1 MPVQFRFAM
10 LELLARRPDGCASI
24 DELWSEWEAIAEDE
38 GSTADRFSE
47 FVETDLLQAGLLV
60 LEGDDLHITDAGRSV
75 LRALDALNQL
85 PTQSGLHD
93 QSQSL
98 RTIDNLIGTEQRLK
112 IFDLGVRVPGE
123 IRDLAPLEEQR
134 LVEQA
139 MQTETDAIAD
149 DEAEATAAAEAADE
163 TVALQVRAWPGELGA
178 PDFDL
183 PNAQSFLKPDFGSR
197 IRMPTRLARRGLK
210 LPAALVSQFG
220 RFSHIL
226 RGHLAEGS
234 SSIKTDGRPA
244 GISGAVIAALSL
256 LVILIA
262 AGLFIGVNQIKN
274 LKSEITALER
284 QLVPLKKQVANA
296 EQQEKKNIAEQ
307 KDLSQD
313 QPPVPGVAQEGKSS
327 TENGPLPRLP
337 TTLQLSPDE
346 MRLIREYIK
355 PAPFI
360 GPAAPSINLGDPVSV
375 ATIPLPSPLTD
386 RVPKLLGGRFTI
398 RNGSIIILKRDSRQA
413 DAVLAPN

>member
-1 MPVQFRFAM
+1 MPVQLKFAM
-10 LELLARRPDGCASI
+10 LELLARRPDGCASV
-24 DELWSEWEAIAEDE
+24 DELWSEWETIAEDE
-38 GSTADRFSE
+38 RSTADRFSE
-47 FVETDLLQAGLLV
+47 FVETELLQAGLVV

-123 IRDLAPLEEQR
+123 IRDLASLEEQK

-149 DEAEATAAAEAADE
+149 DEAEATAVVEAADE
-163 TVALQVRAWPGELGA
+163 IVETQVRGWSGELGA
-178 PDFDL
+178 PGFDL
-183 PNAQSFLKPDFGSR
+183 PNAPNFLKRDSGSR
-197 IRMPTRLARRGLK
+197 IRMPLVRRGLK
-210 LPAALVSQFG
+210 LPPALSSQFG
-220 RFSHIL
+220 RFSRIL
-226 RGHLAEGS
+226 RGHLAEGGS
-234 SSIKTDGRPA
+234 SPIKTDGRRTD
-244 GISGAVIAALSL
+244 GISGAVLAALSL
-256 LVILIA
+256 FVILVG
-262 AGLFIGVNQIKN
+262 AGLFIGVSQIKS

-284 QLVPLKKQVANA
+284 QLVPLKKQAANA
-296 EQQEKKNIAEQ
+296 DQQEKKNIEEQ
-307 KDLSQD
+307 KN
-313 QPPVPGVAQEGKSS
+313 QPLIPGLTEKGKNS

-355 PAPFI
+355 PAPFT
-360 GPAAPSINLGDPVSV
+360 GTAAPPINIGDPVNV

-386 RVPKLLGGRFTI
+386 KVPKLLGARFTI
-398 RNGSIIILKRDSRQA
+398 RNGAIVIVKRDSHQA
-413 DAVLAPN
+413 DVVLAPN